1 MIRIAAALALI
12 AGMAAIV
19 FIFSRQ
25 AENDLLVLD
34 LPVDCEMG
42 ARCYI
47 QSYVDRDPG
56 PGATDFTCGSLTY
69 DGHKGVDFRVATFAE
84 MESGVSI
91 IAAAPGQVRAIRD
104 GVDDL
109 GAENHPE
116 GQDCG
121 NAVVITHDNG
131 WETQYCHLAKG
142 SIAVQSGD
150 QVDVGDQLGQMGFSG
165 RTEFPHLHLSIR
177 YNGEPI
183 DPFGAQNASQPC
195 ESAENGSL
203 WSESARSDLAYRPGG
218 IVDIGVSGSR
228 PDLVNIRQGD
238 QPSQDQASSG
248 TLFVWGRFFGVKKD
262 DLLTVSLTGPDGEIV
277 TDETRVNR
285 NRAEEMRYAGARNTS
300 GWPKGDY
307 QAMAILTRKGKIYDR
322 LQQVLVLD

>member
-12 AGMAAIV
+12 AGAAAI
-19 FIFSRQ
+19 IFFVSRQ

-34 LPVDCEMG
+34 LPIDCEMG

-56 PGATDFTCGSLTY
+56 PGAADFTCGSLTY

-91 IAAAPGQVRAIRD
+91 IAAASGHVRAIRD

-109 GAENHPE
+109 GAENYPE

-121 NAVVITHDNG
+121 NAVVLTHDNG

-150 QVDVGDQLGQMGFSG
+150 QIEVGDQLGLMGFSG

-177 YNGEPI
+177 KGGEPV
-183 DPFGAQNASQPC
+183 DPFGAQNASQSC
-195 ESAENGSL
+195 ETAENESL
-203 WSESARSDLAYRPGG
+203 WSENAQSDLTYRPGG
-218 IVDIGVSGSR
+218 IVDIGVTGSP

-238 QPSQDQASSG
+238 QPSLDQASAD
-248 TLFVWGRFFGVKKD
+248 TLFVWGRFFGVQEG
-262 DLLTVSLTGPDGEIV
+262 DLLTISLTGPDGEIV

-300 GWPKGDY
+300 GWPKGGY
-307 QAMAILTRKGKIYDR
+307 QAIAILTRKGKIYDR
-322 LQQVLVLD
+322 LQQDLVLN